1 VRRSEAKDP
10 MASDRL
16 KNLLKHYGKV
26 GLGVYCA
33 IFVVVYLGFLIS
45 ISAGVGETD
54 TAATVTTAG
63 AAWLAT
69 KLTQPL
75 RIGATFLLTPL
86 VARLFKRKP
95 AGES

>member
-1 VRRSEAKDP
+1 
-10 MASDRL
+10 MASARL

-26 GLGVYCA
+26 ALGVYCV
-33 IFVVVYLGFLIS
+33 IFVVVYLGFLVS

-54 TAATVTTAG
+54 TAATVGTAG

-86 VARLFKRKP
+86 VARLFKAKP
-95 AGES
+95 ASDA